1 MIGGNDRGVG
11 PMVRG
16 KILLRRRA
24 NPQKVT
30 LPDGRTLYTR
40 YQRVSSKNLPTNVTI
55 NR

>member
-1 MIGGNDRGVG
+1 MIGGNDRDVG

-40 YQRVSSKNLPTNVTI
+40 YQRVSSKNLRTNVTI